1 MERVALYRS
10 TIWGWEGA
18 EMDRLM
24 RLVVTAIRSVMNG
37 RPIPTA
43 MPIIADADRRH
54 AVSDG
59 KFSDGGP
66 VSR

>member
-1 MERVALYRS
+1 MGRLIRLLVA
-10 TIWGWEGA
+10 
-18 EMDRLM
+18 
-24 RLVVTAIRSVMNG
+24 AICSVMNG
-37 RPIPTA
+37 RLIPTA
-43 MPIIADADRRH
+43 IPIIADADRDH